1 MDKVFS
7 MFFQFFFQF
16 PYYTNPQLMEQ
27 LNIFFKNFKMDNLLL
42 RELLKV
48 VFLVIF
54 NDINYYE
61 NNIPYLRI
69 FIKLKRCRNNENKY

>member
-1 MDKVFS
+1 
-7 MFFQFFFQF
+7 
-16 PYYTNPQLMEQ
+16 
-27 LNIFFKNFKMDNLLL
+27 MDNLLL

>member
-1 MDKVFS
+1 

-27 LNIFFKNFKMDNLLL
+27 LNIFKKNFKMDNLLL

>member
-27 LNIFFKNFKMDNLLL
+27 LNIFKKNFKMDNLLL

>member
-42 RELLKV
+42 RELLQV